1 MTTRPAVEGAAWA
14 KSSIRVFTMVAMGS
28 GLGFAAPE

>member
-1 MTTRPAVEGAAWA
+1 MICDILLLWTYADSRPG
-14 KSSIRVFTMVAMGS
+14 RVLMGS